1 MLCQGEDLRR
11 ARRIFGLVRGDGGKG
26 GVGGGVGFLLLW
38 VADPITLQL
47 TACTL
52 QEAKKIKINNRGIL
66 FKASLSCD
74 PHLLTTK
81 KCLCYVVFLRV

>member
-47 TACTL
+47 TARCKKQKKLKLITEGYCLKQALAVTL
-52 QEAKKIKINNRGIL
+52 I
-66 FKASLSCD
+66 
-74 PHLLTTK
+74 
-81 KCLCYVVFLRV
+81 Y